1 MWKSREVMQGTLG
14 GSLRPCTSILHAS
27 LSQTSLVKFA
37 HRLACPLVRCSM
49 QNVRSNDLHHESTLR
64 NNSLQHPVWGRR
76 EGGRVLGL
84 GVRRELATVVAA
96 KRNMLAELQSIREE
110 ADAGNSF
117 TLSQFREILYCCP
130 RFVNPV
136 SNLCNL

>member
-1 MWKSREVMQGTLG
+1 
-14 GSLRPCTSILHAS
+14 
-27 LSQTSLVKFA
+27 
-37 HRLACPLVRCSM
+37 M

-76 EGGRVLGL
+76 EVGRVLGL

-110 ADAGNSF
+110 ADAGNSL
-117 TLSQFREILYCCP
+117 TATIR
-130 RFVNPV
+130 RNPFLLPPICE
-136 SNLCNL
+136 SCLKFMQLMEFERNLGL